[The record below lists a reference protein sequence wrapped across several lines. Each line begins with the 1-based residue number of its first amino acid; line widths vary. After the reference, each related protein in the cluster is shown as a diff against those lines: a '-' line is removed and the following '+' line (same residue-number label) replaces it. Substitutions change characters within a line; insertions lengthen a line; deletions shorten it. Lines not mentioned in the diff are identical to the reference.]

1 MQKFI
6 NEKIKLLAIIQSVA
20 LLYICIR
27 FAMATISLS
36 NSIISYYDSRGVLMV
51 GGSTILFAI
60 SLIMSIINFLT
71 LRNNRAL
78 KIIFPIFIIVFTLP
92 SAFFFA
98 FMIKCGQLSAMLGL
112 IFITLFIILIAIAE
126 IICCKSQDG
135 NNIHMTQVK
144 SAPNSNNI
152 EKLKE
157 YKQLLD
163 NGVITQE
170 EYDTMKKQILENR
183 LK

>member
-1 MQKFI
+1 MKQFI

-36 NSIISYYDSRGVLMV
+36 NSIISYYDSRPVLMV
-51 GGSTILFAI
+51 GGSTFLFAV

-78 KIIFPIFIIVFTLP
+78 RIIFPIFIIVFTLP

-98 FMIKCGQLSAMLGL
+98 FMIKYGQLSAMLGL
-112 IFITLFIILIAIAE
+112 IIVAIVIVLISIFEILS
-126 IICCKSQDG
+126 CNSQ
-135 NNIHMTQVK
+135 
-144 SAPNSNNI
+144 SAASSPAPRTSVTPPTNNI

-163 NGVITQE
+163 NGVITQA
-170 EYDTMKKQILENR
+170 EYDEMKKSILTSAQR
-183 LK
+183 